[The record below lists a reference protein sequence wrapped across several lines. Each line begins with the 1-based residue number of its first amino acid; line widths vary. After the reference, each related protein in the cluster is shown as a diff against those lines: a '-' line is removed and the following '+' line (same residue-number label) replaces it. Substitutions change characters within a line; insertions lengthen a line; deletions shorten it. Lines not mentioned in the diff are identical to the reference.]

1 MGRTEKARGGAG
13 RLDEAGSRELIF
25 VIGGARSGKSRWAQ
39 EHIEHASTA
48 PLYIATAEV
57 TDDEMAE
64 RIRVHQAARGARWRL
79 IEEPLELE
87 RALRSAPPEVD
98 GILID
103 CLTVWLSNVLLK
115 KGEDAVPAFQARLME
130 ALEGRSCLMAVVA
143 NEVGMSVVPAHPLG
157 RTFRDMAGWLNQ
169 RVAAAA
175 DRVVMTVAG
184 LPVVLKAD
192 GKTAAAG
199 CRGPEER

>member
-1 MGRTEKARGGAG
+1 MVEGGY
-13 RLDEAGSRELIF
+13 RDLIL
-25 VIGGARSGKSRWAQ
+25 VLGGARSGKSRWAQ
-39 EHIEHASTA
+39 GHVEGCSRA

-57 TDDEMAE
+57 SDDEMAE
-64 RIRVHQAARGARWRL
+64 RIRLHQEARGARWRL

-87 RALRSAPPEVD
+87 RAIRSAPPEVD

-115 KGEDAVPAFQARLME
+115 KGEDAVPAYEARLMQ
-130 ALEGRSCLMAVVA
+130 ALEERSCLVAAVA

-157 RTFRDMAGWLNQ
+157 RLFRDLAGWLNQ

-175 DRVVMTVAG
+175 DRVVLTVAG
-184 LPVVLKAD
+184 LPLVLKAD
-192 GKTAAAG
+192 GKAAAPPPFG
-199 CRGPEER
+199 LGDR